1 MLTRRRKPKYM
12 IVYRCE
18 ECGHES
24 GYTELDRPK
33 CRYCK
38 TSSPMTMISKQEL
51 SPKVIADRLRKSTDN
66 MMKNLEKAFEMLPQ
80 VGNDIL
86 GPDKDAETELLKLMA
101 EAKKLRDQVNA
112 IGPDGTGSGETKPNS

>member
-1 MLTRRRKPKYM
+1 MLTRRLKPKCM

-18 ECGHES
+18 GCGQES
-24 GYTELDRPK
+24 GYTEQDKPK

-38 TSSPMTMISKQEL
+38 TGSPLTMISKQEL

-66 MMKNLEKAFEMLPQ
+66 MMKNLEKAYELLPQ
-80 VGNDIL
+80 IGNDSL

-101 EAKKLRDQVNA
+101 EAQKLRDQVNA
-112 IGPDGTGSGETKPNS
+112 IGPDGTGLGKPKPNP